1 MIRRPPRSTLFPY
14 TTLFRSVEDG
24 GDAAGPAGAAGAAL
38 AELGAGLGDEA
49 EVSHGG
55 VLLGEVD
62 PGRWPAHGAARP
74 GGHTHVDH
82 GVRRTVSLAG
92 QLIERTSASA
102 ARFGRGQEPG
112 RQAGNG
118 SHWEWTGRGARRVPD
133 RSTGA
138 AQRRPGRH
146 LARG

>member
-74 GGHTHVDH
+74 WRAHA
-82 GVRRTVSLAG
+82 RRSRSRKNRSLAG
-92 QLIERTSASA
+92 QPDERT
-102 ARFGRGQEPG
+102 
-112 RQAGNG
+112 
-118 SHWEWTGRGARRVPD
+118 
-133 RSTGA
+133 
-138 AQRRPGRH
+138 
-146 LARG
+146 